1 MTNSNFATTAPRP
14 QNDDIQAALDLLH
27 AREAAL
33 ASLWADAAKRYDAD
47 QLLEIGGRQ
56 AEVAGMIRAIRGLMA

>member
-14 QNDDIQAALDLLH
+14 QNAGIQAALDLLL

-33 ASLWADAAKRYDAD
+33 AAIWSEAARDNDAFR
-47 QLLEIGGRQ
+47 LMELGGRQ
-56 AEVAGMIRAIRGLMA
+56 AEIQGMIFAIRGLMA